1 MKCSTFISC
10 PQTNVLFVVFVIQ
23 LVMSGLDKFQRDC
36 CKKEGGLKCW
46 DLEGVGVLPA
56 CYGWNAVECR
66 LRRVFAALAGL
77 NFSRTRSTYHS
88 PQFPHCKFID
98 RKIIDKIKK
107 IYWLSETQ

>member
-66 LRRVFAALAGL
+66 LRRVFGDPAGL
-77 NFSRTRSTYHS
+77 KYLQDAVNL
-88 PQFPHCKFID
+88 PQPAIPPLQ
-98 RKIIDKIKK
+98 
-107 IYWLSETQ
+107 IY